1 MLRVARFAA
10 MLGFTID
17 EATWNALVEQSA
29 AITRATPPRL
39 YEEVLKLFL
48 CGEGE
53 KGYQFL
59 RRSGLFNALFPG
71 FSEWLSMESDGFPHV
86 RIGHA
91 LDWIDQRIREGEKVS
106 PQLLITLIFGDYLEE
121 SGEAFRRAGHPLQQ
135 SLDMAIAGFL
145 GELARTVLI
154 PHRAGIQVREI
165 LSYQHRF
172 QKTPGK
178 RPHSFI
184 SRPDFTDALI
194 YFRFVCSDTGKG
206 NDILRWWERFVMEN
220 KTSPAGESDG
230 QQGTER
236 FRPPV
241 KQRPR
246 KRRLKKGGGPQSP

>member
-1 MLRVARFAA
+1 
-10 MLGFTID
+10 
-17 EATWNALVEQSA
+17 
-29 AITRATPPRL
+29 
-39 YEEVLKLFL
+39 
-48 CGEGE
+48 
-53 KGYQFL
+53 
-59 RRSGLFNALFPG
+59 
-71 FSEWLSMESDGFPHV
+71 
-86 RIGHA
+86 
-91 LDWIDQRIREGEKVS
+91 
-106 PQLLITLIFGDYLEE
+106 
-121 SGEAFRRAGHPLQQ
+121 
-135 SLDMAIAGFL
+135 MAIAGLL

-154 PHRAGIQVREI
+154 PNRAGIQVREI

-220 KTSPAGESDG
+220 KTSPVGESDG
-230 QQGTER
+230 QQGNER

-246 KRRLKKGGGPQSP
+246 KRRLKKGGGTQSP